1 MNLSR
6 WKLLAGVF
14 GLSVCGLAALA
25 EPACRTAGHGSRQLP
40 PVAENK
46 ADVKPVKGG
55 TVVPPPILVDP
66 PKPVE
71 LPAIPGSAPLPS
83 LPQAL
88 PSPGDPV
95 VKPAL
100 PDPFEL
106 SLPMVKEDKP
116 KTDALPAFPLP
127 PMSPTTNVP
136 AATAV
141 PEPISTG
148 LPALPGSPVQLPVAK
163 PGLPDFPPIQQI
175 APEVKPVP
183 LPQPVEAKPLPRP
196 QPVDVQSIYNAVPPI
211 TRTPVPTPPAPA
223 PAPAPEVRTV
233 AARSATPTV
242 EKRLKVT
249 LQMGDGNP
257 RFEIRDGEEVV
268 LKVTSDKIDV
278 TAPTEKGDLW
288 STLKASGRV
297 KFYSPGGDGYCDE
310 LVIVPGSCEVIA
322 TGKVQFKYNWGKVE
336 TAVTSERMTFRLGA
350 TPTGK

>member
-46 ADVKPVKGG
+46 SDAKPAKGG
-55 TVVPPPILVDP
+55 TTLPPPIPVAP

-88 PSPGDPV
+88 PSLGDPV

-127 PMSPTTNVP
+127 PMSATPNVP

-148 LPALPGSPVQLPVAK
+148 LPALPGCPVQLSVAK
-163 PGLPDFPPIQQI
+163 PDLPDLSPAPPQ

-196 QPVDVQSIYNAVPPI
+196 QPVDVQSIYNAVPPVPPV
-211 TRTPVPTPPAPA
+211 TPTPVPTP

-257 RFEIRDGEEVV
+257 RFEIRDGDEVV

-350 TPTGK
+350 TPNGK